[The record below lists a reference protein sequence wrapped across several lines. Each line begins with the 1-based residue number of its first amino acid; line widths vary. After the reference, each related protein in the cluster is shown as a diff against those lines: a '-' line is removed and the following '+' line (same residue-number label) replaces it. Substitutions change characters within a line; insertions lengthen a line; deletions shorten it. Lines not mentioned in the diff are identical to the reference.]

1 MVSSNQ
7 ENIREIN
14 AMGESTVTIKGQTT
28 IPADVREAMGIAA
41 GDRIRFV
48 VVDGVARMVRVGS
61 VKDIKGMLRRPGL
74 PEVTL
79 EDMDSAVADGAVERL
94 DRSR

>member
-14 AMGESTVTIKGQTT
+14 AMGESTVTVKGQTT

-61 VKDIKGMLRRPGL
+61 IKDIKGMLRRPGQ

-79 EDMDSAVADGAVERL
+79 EDMDNAVAERAVERL
-94 DRSR
+94 DRAR